1 MTVKQNFGPIT
12 QGGLHL
18 GIFEG
23 ISRAILGNFKALGSK
38 ALYFA
43 YLMAYTVGLNKA
55 QKAWLTRF
63 SL

>member
-38 ALYFA
+38 APYFA
-43 YLMAYTVGLNKA
+43 YLIMSYTVGLNKA
-55 QKAWLTRF
+55 
-63 SL
+63 